1 MRPLPSRHHN
11 LTYFKSDRHTFST
24 SSCLQWNDL
33 YESQVFNGMAY
44 WKVKSSTEWLIGKS
58 SLQRNGLLES
68 SSISQMKLEAGWS
81 GAAIAR
87 SS

>member
-1 MRPLPSRHHN
+1 MA
-11 LTYFKSDRHTFST
+11 YWKVKSST
-24 SSCLQWNDL
+24 EWLIGKSSLQRNGL
-33 YESQVFNGMAY
+33 LVSQVFNGIAY